1 MAVEPD
7 TVDPH
12 AGVPF
17 DDRTPIY
24 QQIADRV
31 RLAILAGDLAEG
43 EQVMSTTQYATTYR
57 INPATAAK
65 AMALLVDEDLLHK
78 RRGLG
83 MFVSPGARERLR
95 TRRRATF
102 WDESLA
108 PVLQEAAALGITT
121 DQIVTHLQE
130 LR

>member
-1 MAVEPD
+1 MEGTALTTAE
-7 TVDPH
+7 
-12 AGVPF
+12 PF

-31 RLAILAGDLAEG
+31 RHAILSGDLQE
-43 EQVMSTTQYATTYR
+43 ESQVMSTTQYATIHR

-65 AMALLVDEDLLHK
+65 AMSTLVDEGLLHK

-83 MFVSPGARERLR
+83 MFVSPGACDLLR

-102 WDESLA
+102 WDTSMR
-108 PVLQEAAALGITT
+108 PVVQEARALGITT
-121 DQIVTHLQE
+121 DQLIAYLKEQP
-130 LR
+130 

>member
-1 MAVEPD
+1 MAVEPS
-7 TVDPH
+7 TTDPR
-12 AGVPF
+12 ASDEF
-17 DDRTPIY
+17 DGRTPIY

-31 RLAILAGDLAEG
+31 RLAILGGELEEGD
-43 EQVMSTTQYATTYR
+43 QVMSTTQYATTYR

-78 RRGLG
+78 RRGMG

-108 PVLQEAAALGITT
+108 PVLREAAALGITT
-121 DQIVTHLQE
+121 DRIVTHLQE